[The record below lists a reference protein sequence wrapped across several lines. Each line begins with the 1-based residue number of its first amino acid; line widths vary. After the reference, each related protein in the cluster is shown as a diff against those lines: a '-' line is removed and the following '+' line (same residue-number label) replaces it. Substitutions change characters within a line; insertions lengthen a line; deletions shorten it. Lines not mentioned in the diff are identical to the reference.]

1 MCWAA
6 KCKTVLVMTQDK
18 VTILRDPYGMENLLA
33 SSHPEVNR

>member
-6 KCKTVLVMTQDK
+6 KCKTVLVMTHDN
-18 VTILRDPYGMENLLA
+18 VTILRGPYGMANLLA